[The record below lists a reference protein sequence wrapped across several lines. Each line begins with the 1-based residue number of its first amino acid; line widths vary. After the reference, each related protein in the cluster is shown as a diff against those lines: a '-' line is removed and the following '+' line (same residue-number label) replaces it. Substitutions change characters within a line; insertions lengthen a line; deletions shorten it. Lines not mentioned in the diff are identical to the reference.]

1 LVDVLGPAPGQSD
14 VRARPIEE
22 EASSVSSR
30 AVVVDLEVDLHNEDE
45 TGYVLTWLSEPRD
58 PSMIAPERILVVG
71 DDDAIA
77 MARVVDLVEH
87 ENGTI
92 VHLEILPGTFA
103 EYFEAVARAAVIPA

>member
-1 LVDVLGPAPGQSD
+1 
-14 VRARPIEE
+14 
-22 EASSVSSR
+22 VSSN
-30 AVVVDLEVDLHNEDE
+30 AVVVDLEVDFHNEDE
-45 TGYVLTWLSEPRD
+45 TGYVWTWLSGARD
-58 PSMIAPERILVVG
+58 PSVIAAKRIVVVC

-92 VHLEILPGTFA
+92 VHVEILPRTVA